1 MSLSRESKVYV
12 AGHQGMVGS
21 ALCRALK
28 EAGFNNVVG
37 QPRAQLDLLN
47 QEATESYLKSEQ
59 PDIII
64 IAAAKVGGID
74 ANRNQPADF
83 LLENQKIQ
91 TNLIHGGFK
100 FGITKLLYLGSS
112 CMYPRLADQPMKE
125 ESLCTGTLEPTN
137 EGYATAKVTGWKM
150 CQAYRQQHGCDF
162 ITAIPTNLYGLND
175 HYEAGRSHVIP
186 ALISK
191 YHQAKTDDKR
201 TITNWGTGDP
211 RREFL
216 NVDDAAAGCVHLLD
230 HYSDAQPINIA
241 GGIELSIRDLNE
253 KIAELTGYHGEVKW
267 DIEKPDGMPRKLLD
281 NSQLKA
287 MGWKPKINFDDGL
300 KQTYEDYLERFS

>member
-1 MSLSRESKVYV
+1 
-12 AGHQGMVGS
+12 MVGS
-21 ALCRALK
+21 ALYRALK

-91 TNLIHGGFK
+91 TNLIHGAFK

-125 ESLCTGTLEPTN
+125 ESLCTGTLEPVSYTHL
-137 EGYATAKVTGWKM
+137 TL
-150 CQAYRQQHGCDF
+150 
-162 ITAIPTNLYGLND
+162 PT
-175 HYEAGRSHVIP
+175 
-186 ALISK
+186 
-191 YHQAKTDDKR
+191 KR
-201 TITNWGTGDP
+201 I
-211 RREFL
+211 
-216 NVDDAAAGCVHLLD
+216 V
-230 HYSDAQPINIA
+230 
-241 GGIELSIRDLNE
+241 
-253 KIAELTGYHGEVKW
+253 
-267 DIEKPDGMPRKLLD
+267 
-281 NSQLKA
+281 
-287 MGWKPKINFDDGL
+287 
-300 KQTYEDYLERFS
+300 

>member
-1 MSLSRESKVYV
+1 
-12 AGHQGMVGS
+12 MVGS

-37 QPRAQLDLLN
+37 QTRDQLDLRN
-47 QEATESYLKSEQ
+47 QEATESYLKLEQ

-74 ANRNQPADF
+74 ANRTQPADF
-83 LLENQKIQ
+83 LLENQQIQ
-91 TNLIHGGFK
+91 TNLIHGEHQNGVS
-100 FGITKLLYLGSS
+100 KLLFLGSS
-112 CMYPRLADQPMKE
+112 CMYPRLADQPLKE
-125 ESLCTGTLEPTN
+125 GSLCTGSLEPTN

-162 ITAIPTNLYGLND
+162 ISAIPTNLYGLND
-175 HYEAGRSHVIP
+175 HYEPGRSHVIP

-191 YHQAKTDDKR
+191 YHQAKIDGET

-216 NVDDAAAGCVHLLD
+216 NVDDAATGCVHLLD
-230 HYSDAQPINIA
+230 NYSDAQPINIA
-241 GGIELSIRDLNE
+241 GGTELSIRDLNE
-253 KIAELTGYHGEVKW
+253 KMVRLTGYSGEVKW
-267 DIEKPDGMPRKLLD
+267 DTEKPDGMPRKLLD
-281 NSQLKA
+281 DSRLKA
-287 MGWKPKINFDDGL
+287 MGWKPKIDFESGL
-300 KQTYEDYLERFS
+300 KQAYENYLERFN